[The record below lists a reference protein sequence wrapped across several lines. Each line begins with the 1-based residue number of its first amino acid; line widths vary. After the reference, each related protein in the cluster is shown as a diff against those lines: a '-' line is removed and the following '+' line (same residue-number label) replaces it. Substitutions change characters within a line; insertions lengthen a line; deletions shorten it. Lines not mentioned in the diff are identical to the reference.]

1 MKYRISWIQ
10 LIGEKHETV
19 SESADTLKIAMQ
31 IAISKW
37 PKCFTNVL
45 IAGENELWDYDGSIF
60 RRIS

>member
-1 MKYRISWIQ
+1 MKYRVSWIQ

-19 SESADTLKIAMQ
+19 SESADTPEIAMR

-37 PKCFTNVL
+37 PKCLTDVL
-45 IAGENELWDYDGSIF
+45 IDGENELWDYDGSIF